1 MKYIQS
7 FYQYPITFSSI
18 GKTLPCRDAIG
29 EMRNIAEFS
38 DKEIGR
44 LQSEP
49 LFREL
54 LRKKKIRILNHL
66 PQSYVPPAKQINDA
80 RAEVDELKAKNDA
93 LLARIAELEK
103 KTKADGSKEEENS
116 EKKAD
121 KSRSKKK
128 E

>member
-18 GKTLPCRDAIG
+18 GKTLPCKDASG

-38 DKEIGR
+38 EKEIER
-44 LQSEP
+44 LNANES

-54 LRKKKIRILNHL
+54 LRRKKIRILNRL
-66 PQSYVPPAKQINDA
+66 PQAYVPPAKQINDA
-80 RAEVDELKAKNDA
+80 RAEVDELKAKNEI

-103 KTKADGSKEEENS
+103 KANADGSKGEE
-116 EKKAD
+116 KAD

>member
-18 GKTLPCRDAIG
+18 GKTLPCKDACG

-38 DKEIGR
+38 DKEIER
-44 LQSEP
+44 LKTAEP

-54 LRKKKIRILNHL
+54 LNKKKIRILNHL
-66 PQSYVPPAKQINDA
+66 PQSYIPPAKQINDA
-80 RAEVDELKAKNDA
+80 RSEVDALKAEKES

-103 KTKADGSKEEENS
+103 AKESKEES
-116 EKKAD
+116 KK
-121 KSRSKKK
+121 KTKESKEESKKK